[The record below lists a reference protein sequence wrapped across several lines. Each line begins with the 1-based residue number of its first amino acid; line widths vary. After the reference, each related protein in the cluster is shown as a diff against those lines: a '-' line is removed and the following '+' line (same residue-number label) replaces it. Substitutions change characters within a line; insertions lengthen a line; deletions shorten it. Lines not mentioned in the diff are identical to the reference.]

1 MMLPLVI
8 AATLGAAAPADQLP
22 GLFISACLDG
32 SVRMGPG
39 SATPITFDALPS
51 DLQAR
56 LGKPHEARVWKLNGS
71 DKAYLY
77 LLNYRD
83 RRSASRVCGVAS
95 NNLVLRPASAAVES
109 RLRGGTPSAGSLK
122 TVEWINAA
130 AGYRALAT
138 RQGGY
143 TVLQINWNSEEAPR
157 TE

>member
-1 MMLPLVI
+1 MLPLVI

-32 SVRMGPG
+32 SVSLEPG
-39 SATPITFDALPS
+39 SATPIAFDALPS
-51 DLQAR
+51 HLQAR

-83 RRSASRVCGVAS
+83 WRSASRICGVAS

-122 TVEWINAA
+122 TVEWINPA

-138 RQGGY
+138 RKSGY
-143 TVLQINWNSEEAPR
+143 TILQVNWLKEEAAR